1 MAPFS
6 SSDVYINPWYK
17 TIKYMLPG
25 GTPDGAP
32 ATMKQRA
39 EVSLSAP
46 PPQSRGPVQ
55 TSRPWS
61 RFKRIFREYKP
72 ATFVESEKNKQKK
85 FEIMRFGK

>member
-25 GTPDGAP
+25 VTPDGPP
-32 ATMKQRA
+32 ATVKQRA

-46 PPQSRGPVQ
+46 PPQSRGSVQ
-55 TSRPWS
+55 PSRPWS